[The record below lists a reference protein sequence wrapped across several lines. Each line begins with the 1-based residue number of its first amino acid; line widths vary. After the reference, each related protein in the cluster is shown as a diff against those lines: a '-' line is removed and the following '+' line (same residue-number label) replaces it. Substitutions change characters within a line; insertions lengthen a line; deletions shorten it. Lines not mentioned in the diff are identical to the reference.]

1 MKDRE
6 ITTLKS
12 SEIDLNM
19 ATPMLKQFLDIKL
32 KYQDMILLYRMG
44 DFFETFFEDAITV
57 AKDLEITLTSR
68 EGGALG
74 RIPMAGVPAK
84 AVDSYIAKLLQKNHK
99 IAVCDQTQDPAEA
112 KGLVERKVTR
122 LITAGTLSDPNLI
135 DSNKN
140 NYLAAITKDKNK
152 DLYGLAYVDITTA
165 EFRITQTNL
174 SQLISELNCIK
185 PSEILAPTK
194 KQKIQPFQIVPE
206 ETPDL
211 DDEILRNFNC
221 TKCSPSLFDEKFAQ
235 KIIKETFN
243 VSSLECF
250 GYPEFSLGLISAGVI
265 LDYIRETQ
273 KQNTRKNLELTE
285 TSRDKNK
292 KGSLLWAINRTS
304 TNMGARLLSKWIHQP
319 LQNLT
324 EINKR
329 QDAVEELLQ
338 DSQSRIKLTSLLDK
352 VYDIERLSTKISNN
366 SVNARDFLALKD
378 SLENLPMFKEL
389 LKDKKSP
396 YLSVFNQDYSQINT
410 LCDQRRKPDKTR
422 RA

>member
-44 DFFETFFEDAITV
+44 DFFETFFEDAVTI

-194 KQKIQPFQIVPE
+194 KTKNSALSNCPR
-206 ETPDL
+206 
-211 DDEILRNFNC
+211 RN
-221 TKCSPSLFDEKFAQ
+221 T
-235 KIIKETFN
+235 
-243 VSSLECF
+243 
-250 GYPEFSLGLISAGVI
+250 
-265 LDYIRETQ
+265 
-273 KQNTRKNLELTE
+273 
-285 TSRDKNK
+285 
-292 KGSLLWAINRTS
+292 
-304 TNMGARLLSKWIHQP
+304 
-319 LQNLT
+319 
-324 EINKR
+324 
-329 QDAVEELLQ
+329 
-338 DSQSRIKLTSLLDK
+338 
-352 VYDIERLSTKISNN
+352 
-366 SVNARDFLALKD
+366 
-378 SLENLPMFKEL
+378 
-389 LKDKKSP
+389 
-396 YLSVFNQDYSQINT
+396 
-410 LCDQRRKPDKTR
+410 
-422 RA
+422 